1 MTDLRN
7 AGKYYWHYLKR
18 YWFGFLLS
26 IILIVIATWCIVM
39 APTYLGRAIEDL
51 TQYLQQW
58 TNQAMRAKATLQPFN
73 QTLVTYILLYIVE
86 AIALFVAS
94 LILARVTAY
103 STGTM
108 RVGLFRKLQR
118 MRVQYFD
125 THRDGDILA
134 RFTSD
139 LDNIFNAMN
148 QALLEILLAVAQFV
162 GLLIVMFNQ
171 NVTMAWVTMA
181 STPIT
186 LILAAW
192 VMHKA
197 SVAVNQQQDDIGQLN
212 GYINEQ
218 VTGQKVLITNGLQQ
232 DSVKG
237 FQKYNAK
244 VRQSALTGQIWS
256 GILNPLM
263 QGMSLLNTAIVIFFG
278 SWFALNGNLSTGAAL
293 ALVVVFVNYAQQY
306 YQPIMSLT
314 SLYSMIQLAITGA
327 RRVDEV
333 RQQPDEVRQ
342 QPDEVNPADGRALT
356 AIEDELKIDDVHF
369 SYLPGKEIL
378 HGVSIQVKRGE
389 MVALVGPTGS
399 GKTTVMN
406 LLNRFYDVDSGA
418 ITFDGV
424 NIQDFELSALR
435 QHVGIVLQDPQL
447 FSGTIADNIRYG
459 EPTATMDRVIDAAKQ
474 ANIHDFIESLPDGY
488 QTQVSDEQSVFSA
501 GQKQLMSIARTILTN
516 PQLLILDEATSNVD
530 TVTEAKIQAAMD
542 NVIQGRTS
550 FVIAHRLKTILNAD
564 KIVVLKEGRIIEQ
577 GSHPELLAEDGFYAE
592 LYHNQMVFD

>member
-1 MTDLRN
+1 
-7 AGKYYWHYLKR
+7 
-18 YWFGFLLS
+18 
-26 IILIVIATWCIVM
+26 M
-39 APTYLGRAIEDL
+39 APTYLGRAVEEL
-51 TQYLQQW
+51 TTYLAQW
-58 TNQAMRAKATLQPFN
+58 TNTATRSQASLGAFN
-73 QTLVTYILLYIVE
+73 HTLVIYILLYIGD
-86 AIALFVAS
+86 ASTIFIAS

-108 RVGLFRKLQR
+108 RVGLFRKMQR
-118 MRVQYFD
+118 MKVQYFD
-125 THRDGDILA
+125 THSDGDILA

-171 NVTMAWVTMA
+171 NATMAWVTMA
-181 STPIT
+181 STPVA
-186 LILAAW
+186 LIIAGF

-197 SVAVNQQQDDIGQLN
+197 GAAVNQQQDDIGRLN

-218 VTGQKVLITNGLQQ
+218 ITGQKVLITNGLQQ
-232 DSVKG
+232 DSLRG
-237 FQKYNAK
+237 FTGYNAK
-244 VRQSALTGQIWS
+244 VRKSALTGQIWS

-278 SWFALNGNLSTGAAL
+278 SWFALNGSMSKGAAL

-333 RQQPDEVRQ
+333 RN
-342 QPDEVNPADGRALT
+342 QPDEVNPTDGGLPDG
-356 AIEDELKIDDVHF
+356 IHDELKIDDVRF
-369 SYLPGKEIL
+369 SYVPGKEIL
-378 HGVSIQVKRGE
+378 HGVTIDVHRGE

-406 LLNRFYDVDSGA
+406 LLNRFYDVDSGQ
-418 ITFDGV
+418 ITFDGTD
-424 NIQDFELSALR
+424 IRTFDLTALR
-435 QHVGIVLQDPQL
+435 QNVGIVLQEPQL
-447 FSGTIADNIRYG
+447 FTGTIADNIRYG
-459 EPTATMDRVIDAAKQ
+459 DPSASMERVIDAAKQ
-474 ANIHDFIESLPDGY
+474 ANIHDFIESLPDKY
-488 QTQVSDEQSVFSA
+488 DTVVSDEQSVFSA

-516 PQLLILDEATSNVD
+516 PRLLILDEATSNVD

-564 KIVVLKEGRIIEQ
+564 KIVVLKDGAIIEQ
-577 GSHPELLAEDGFYAE
+577 GNHDALLQENGFYAE
-592 LYHNQMVFD
+592 LYRNQMVFE

>member
-1 MTDLRN
+1 MNDLRN
-7 AGKYYWHYLKR
+7 AGKYYWHYLKK
-18 YWFGFLLS
+18 YWRGFILSTLL
-26 IILIVIATWCIVM
+26 IAFSTWCIVI
-39 APTYLGRAIEDL
+39 APTYLGRAVEEL
-51 TQYLQQW
+51 TTYLGQW
-58 TNQAMRAKATLQPFN
+58 TNTATRAHASLGTFN
-73 QTLVTYILLYIVE
+73 HTLVIYILLYVGDAA
-86 AIALFVAS
+86 AIFISS

-108 RVGLFRKLQR
+108 RVGLFRKMQR
-118 MRVQYFD
+118 MKVQYFD
-125 THRDGDILA
+125 THSDGDILA

-181 STPIT
+181 STPVA
-186 LILAAW
+186 LIIAAL
-192 VMHKA
+192 VMRKA
-197 SVAVNQQQDDIGQLN
+197 GTAVNQQQDDIGRLN

-218 VTGQKVLITNGLQQ
+218 ITGQKVLITNGLQH
-232 DSVKG
+232 DSLRG
-237 FQKYNAK
+237 FTNYNAK
-244 VRQSALTGQIWS
+244 VKESALTGQIWS

-278 SWFALNGNLSTGAAL
+278 SWLALNGSMSKGAAL

-333 RQQPDEVRQ
+333 RN
-342 QPDEVNPADGRALT
+342 QPDEVNPVDGGQPDG
-356 AIEDELKIDDVHF
+356 IQDELKIDDVHF
-369 SYLPGKEIL
+369 SYNPGKEIL
-378 HGVSIQVKRGE
+378 HGVTINVHRGE

-406 LLNRFYDVDSGA
+406 LLNRFYDVDSGK
-418 ITFDGV
+418 ITFDGTDIRTFDL
-424 NIQDFELSALR
+424 NSLR
-435 QHVGIVLQDPQL
+435 QNVGIVLQEPQL
-447 FSGTIADNIRYG
+447 FTGTIADNIRYG
-459 EPTATMDRVIDAAKQ
+459 EPTASMERVIDAAKQ
-474 ANIHDFIESLPDGY
+474 ANIHDFIEGLPDKY
-488 QTQVSDEQSVFSA
+488 ETQVSDEQSIFSA

-516 PQLLILDEATSNVD
+516 PRLLILDEATSNVD

-564 KIVVLKEGRIIEQ
+564 KIVVLKDGAIIEQ
-577 GSHPELLAEDGFYAE
+577 GNHDALLKENGFYAE
-592 LYHNQMVFD
+592 LYRNQMVFE

>member
-18 YWFGFLLS
+18 YWLGFLLS
-26 IILIVIATWCIVM
+26 VILIAISTWCIVI
-39 APTYLGRAIEDL
+39 APTYLGRAVEEL

-58 TNQAMRAKATLQPFN
+58 TNHSTRAQASLQPFN
-73 QTLVTYILLYIVE
+73 RTLIMYVLLYVVDASTIF
-86 AIALFVAS
+86 IAS
-94 LILARVTAY
+94 LILARVTAF

-108 RVGLFRKLQR
+108 RVGLFRKMQR
-118 MRVQYFD
+118 MKVQYFD
-125 THRDGDILA
+125 THSDGDILA

-171 NVTMAWVTMA
+171 NATMAWVTMS
-181 STPIT
+181 STPVA
-186 LILAAW
+186 LIIAAF

-197 SVAVNQQQDDIGQLN
+197 GVAVNRQQDDIGHLN

-218 VTGQKVLITNGLQQ
+218 ITGQKVLITNGLQE
-232 DSVKG
+232 DSFKG
-237 FQKYNAK
+237 FQGYNAK
-244 VRQSALTGQIWS
+244 VRESALTGQIWS

-278 SWFALNGNLSTGAAL
+278 SWLALNGSMSTGAAL

-333 RQQPDEVRQ
+333 RNQPDEVT
-342 QPDEVNPADGRALT
+342 PAEGQSLDG
-356 AIEDELKIDDVHF
+356 IHDELVIDDVHF
-369 SYLPGKEIL
+369 SYLPGKEIM
-378 HGVSIQVKRGE
+378 HGVSINVHRGE
-389 MVALVGPTGS
+389 MVALVGPTCS
-399 GKTTVMN
+399 CKTTVMN
-406 LLNRFYDVDSGA
+406 LLNRFYDVDSGT

-424 NIQDFELSALR
+424 NIQDFDLQVLR
-435 QHVGIVLQDPQL
+435 QNVGIVLQEPQL
-447 FSGTIADNIRYG
+447 FTGTIADNIRYG
-459 EPTATMDRVIDAAKQ
+459 EPTATMERVIDAAKQ
-474 ANIHDFIESLPDGY
+474 ANIHDFIAGLPEGY
-488 QTQVSDEQSVFSA
+488 KTMVSDEQSVFSA

-516 PQLLILDEATSNVD
+516 PRLLILDEATSNVD

-564 KIVVLKEGRIIEQ
+564 KIVVLKDGQIIEQ
-577 GSHPELLAEDGFYAE
+577 GSHAELLDEDGFYAE
-592 LYHNQMVFD
+592 LYRNQMVFE

>member
-1 MTDLRN
+1 MNDLRN
-7 AGKYYWHYLKR
+7 AGKYYWHYLKK
-18 YWFGFLLS
+18 YWRGFILSTLL
-26 IILIVIATWCIVM
+26 IAFSTWCIVI
-39 APTYLGRAIEDL
+39 APTYLGRAVEEL
-51 TQYLQQW
+51 TTYLGQW
-58 TNQAMRAKATLQPFN
+58 TNTATRAHASLGTFN
-73 QTLVTYILLYIVE
+73 HTLVIYILLYVGDAA
-86 AIALFVAS
+86 AIFISS
-94 LILARVTAY
+94 LILARVTAH

-108 RVGLFRKLQR
+108 RVGLFRKMQR
-118 MRVQYFD
+118 MKVQYFD
-125 THRDGDILA
+125 THSDGDILA

-148 QALLEILLAVAQFV
+148 QALLEVLLAVAQFV

-181 STPIT
+181 STPVA
-186 LILAAW
+186 LIIAAV
-192 VMHKA
+192 VMRKA
-197 SVAVNQQQDDIGQLN
+197 GTAVNQQQDDIGRLN

-218 VTGQKVLITNGLQQ
+218 ITGQKVLITNGLQH
-232 DSVKG
+232 DSLRG
-237 FQKYNAK
+237 FTNYNAK
-244 VRQSALTGQIWS
+244 VKESALTGQIWS

-278 SWFALNGNLSTGAAL
+278 SWLALNGSMSKGAAL

-333 RQQPDEVRQ
+333 RNQPDEINPVDGG
-342 QPDEVNPADGRALT
+342 QPDG
-356 AIEDELKIDDVHF
+356 IQDELKIDDVHF
-369 SYLPGKEIL
+369 SYNPGKEIL
-378 HGVSIQVKRGE
+378 HGVTINVHRGE

-406 LLNRFYDVDSGA
+406 LLNRFYDVDSGK
-418 ITFDGV
+418 ITFDGTDIRTFDL
-424 NIQDFELSALR
+424 NSLR
-435 QHVGIVLQDPQL
+435 QNVGIVLQEPQL
-447 FSGTIADNIRYG
+447 FTGTIADNIRYG
-459 EPTATMDRVIDAAKQ
+459 EPTASMERVIDAAKQ
-474 ANIHDFIESLPDGY
+474 ANIHDFIEGLPDKY
-488 QTQVSDEQSVFSA
+488 DTQVSDEQSVFSA

-516 PQLLILDEATSNVD
+516 PRLLILDEATSNVD

-564 KIVVLKEGRIIEQ
+564 KIVVLKDGAIIEQ
-577 GSHPELLAEDGFYAE
+577 GNHDALLKENGFYAE
-592 LYHNQMVFD
+592 LYRNQMVFE

>member
-1 MTDLRN
+1 MSDLRN

-18 YWFGFLLS
+18 YWLGFLLS
-26 IILIVIATWCIVM
+26 VILIAFSTWCIVV
-39 APTYLGRAIEDL
+39 APTYLGRAVEEL

-58 TNQAMRAKATLQPFN
+58 TNQATRAQASLQPFN
-73 QTLVTYILLYIVE
+73 RTLIIYVLLYVGDASTIF
-86 AIALFVAS
+86 IAS
-94 LILARVTAY
+94 LILARVTAF

-108 RVGLFRKLQR
+108 RVGLFRKMQR
-118 MRVQYFD
+118 MKVQYFD
-125 THRDGDILA
+125 THSDGDILA

-171 NVTMAWVTMA
+171 NTTMAWVTMA
-181 STPIT
+181 STPVA
-186 LILAAW
+186 LIIAAF

-197 SVAVNQQQDDIGQLN
+197 GVAVNQQQDDIGQLN

-218 VTGQKVLITNGLQQ
+218 ITGQKVLITNGLQQ
-232 DSVKG
+232 DSLKG
-237 FQKYNAK
+237 FHQYNGK

-278 SWFALNGNLSTGAAL
+278 SWLALNGSMSTGAAL

-333 RQQPDEVRQ
+333 RNQPDEVS
-342 QPDEVNPADGRALT
+342 PANGQALDG
-356 AIEDELKIDDVHF
+356 IHDELLIDNVRF

-378 HGVSIQVKRGE
+378 HGVSIHVHRGE

-424 NIQDFELSALR
+424 NIQDFDLQVLR
-435 QHVGIVLQDPQL
+435 QNVGIVLQEPQL
-447 FSGTIADNIRYG
+447 FTGTIADNIRYG
-459 EPTATMDRVIDAAKQ
+459 DPTASMDRVIDAAKQ
-474 ANIHDFIESLPDGY
+474 ANIHDFVMSLPDGY
-488 QTQVSDEQSVFSA
+488 QTRVSDEQSILSA

-516 PQLLILDEATSNVD
+516 PKLLILDEATSNVD
-530 TVTEAKIQAAMD
+530 TVTEANIQAAMD

-564 KIVVLKEGRIIEQ
+564 KIVVLKDGQIIEQ
-577 GSHPELLAEDGFYAE
+577 GNHHDLLAANGFYAE
-592 LYHNQMVFD
+592 LYRNQMVFE

>member
-18 YWFGFLLS
+18 YWFGFLMS

-58 TNQAMRAKATLQPFN
+58 TNQATRAKATLQPFN

-333 RQQPDEVRQ
+333 RQQPDEV
-342 QPDEVNPADGRALT
+342 NPADGRALT

-577 GSHPELLAEDGFYAE
+577 GSHPELLAEDGFYTE